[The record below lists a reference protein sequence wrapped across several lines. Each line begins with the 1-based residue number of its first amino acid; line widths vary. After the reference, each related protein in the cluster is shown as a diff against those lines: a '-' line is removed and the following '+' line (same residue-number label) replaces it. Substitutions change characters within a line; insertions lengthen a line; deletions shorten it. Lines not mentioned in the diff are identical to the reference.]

1 LSLTKPITS
10 FAWRGQS
17 GKLSAQLLSGGRY
30 FFTVNLAYRR
40 RALLTDPIDV
50 LRGVSPG
57 AGACDDVVGHV
68 EISGAGTAID
78 GVPRRHLDILKLEL
92 APDVLYPY

>member
-17 GKLSAQLLSGGRY
+17 GKLSAQLPLSGGRY
-30 FFTVNLAYRR
+30 FFIVNLAYRR

-50 LRGVSPG
+50 LRAAFRRVRVPVMMS
-57 AGACDDVVGHV
+57 
-68 EISGAGTAID
+68 SGMS
-78 GVPRRHLDILKLEL
+78 R
-92 APDVLYPY
+92 

>member
-50 LRGVSPG
+50 LRAAFRRVLVPVMMS
-57 AGACDDVVGHV
+57 
-68 EISGAGTAID
+68 SGMS
-78 GVPRRHLDILKLEL
+78 R
-92 APDVLYPY
+92 

>member
-50 LRGVSPG
+50 LRAAFRRVRVPVMMS
-57 AGACDDVVGHV
+57 
-68 EISGAGTAID
+68 SGMS
-78 GVPRRHLDILKLEL
+78 R
-92 APDVLYPY
+92 